1 MFSNYR
7 IGEFFY
13 RALCSNPAR
22 LENSETA
29 RDIADE
35 FQSLLDKKYGTP
47 SIIQNSLYDV
57 LNFLHDGGLKALG
70 GFVKKQHGGLLNQS
84 PSYCQLL
91 LLTSGQ
97 HTPLSTRNFF

>member
-47 SIIQNSLYDV
+47 SII
-57 LNFLHDGGLKALG
+57 
-70 GFVKKQHGGLLNQS
+70 
-84 PSYCQLL
+84 
-91 LLTSGQ
+91 
-97 HTPLSTRNFF
+97 